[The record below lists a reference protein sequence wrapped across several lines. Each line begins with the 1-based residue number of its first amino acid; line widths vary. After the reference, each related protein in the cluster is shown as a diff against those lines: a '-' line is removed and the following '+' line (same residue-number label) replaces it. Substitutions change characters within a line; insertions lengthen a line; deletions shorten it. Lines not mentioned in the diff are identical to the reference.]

1 MTVMTRI
8 IRLWKADFNGLMD
21 ELEDKNLLIKQH
33 IREMEEELEKK
44 KKIIEEIELE
54 KEELLQEHN
63 NHLLELKDL
72 EKDLKVAILKEK
84 DDISRMLI
92 KKITIINR
100 QRKDL
105 EQHRLV
111 LEQKSQKLIEKI
123 KEQQAQYNLLKL
135 KAREYLTKEERSRNV
150 SFQNDPSFYAADTE
164 HEPSSEEIELE
175 LLKYK
180 EGFKRL
186 IRGKNHET
194 RQ

>member
-8 IRLWKADFNGLMD
+8 VRLWKADFNGLMD
-21 ELEDKNLLIKQH
+21 ELEDKSLLVKQH

-44 KKIIEEIELE
+44 KQIIEEMELE
-54 KEELLQEHN
+54 KELLVQEDN
-63 NHLLELKDL
+63 NCCFEQDDL

-84 DDISRMLI
+84 DDIARMLI
-92 KKITIINR
+92 KKITIISR

-105 EQHRLV
+105 EQRRLL
-111 LEQKSQKLIEKI
+111 LEQKSQKLLEKMQ
-123 KEQQAQYNLLKL
+123 EQQAQYNRLKL
-135 KAREYLTKEERSRNV
+135 KAREYLAKEERSRNA

-180 EGFKRL
+180 EMFQTADQEEGS
-186 IRGKNHET
+186 
-194 RQ
+194 